1 MVVAAGDF
9 ANRHEGLDEAI
20 DVLCAIEVPTVLVP
34 GNNETGDALR
44 SACAGWSAATVLHGE
59 GAELDGVPFYGLG
72 AGVPVTPF
80 DWSFDLSDEQAEPLL
95 EDCPERCVLVVH
107 SPPKGYLDATGGQSI
122 GSEAILRTIE
132 DRAPRLA
139 VCGHVHDAPAR
150 RRRSARRRSTTSG
163 RRGRCSRSERTAF
176 GDPRLGRAPW
186 KRTGYSLH
194 KLRGAPLIGASRRR
208 KGRARR
214 PQSARERGGQGGGQG
229 GFSYPTVTGMTV
241 AGPGVS
247 AHLTCWSARPK
258 AIRRALWRPQPG
270 SSSRLRS
277 SHCRRMVSRLPSR
290 CQTCASELGHI

>member
-1 MVVAAGDF
+1 MRILAFSDLHRDLDQARRLVEWSAEVDVVVAAGDF
-9 ANRHEGLDEAI
+9 ANQHEGLDEAI

-95 EDCPERCVLVVH
+95 ADCPERCVLVVH

-139 VCGHVHDAPAR
+139 VCGHVHDCAGQEAKVGATAVYNLGPA
-150 RRRSARRRSTTSG
+150 G
-163 RRGRCSRSERTAF
+163 
-176 GDPRLGRAPW
+176 
-186 KRTGYSLH
+186 
-194 KLRGAPLIGASRRR
+194 
-208 KGRARR
+208 
-214 PQSARERGGQGGGQG
+214 
-229 GFSYPTVTGMTV
+229 TVLEV
-241 AGPGVS
+241 
-247 AHLTCWSARPK
+247 
-258 AIRRALWRPQPG
+258 
-270 SSSRLRS
+270 
-277 SHCRRMVSRLPSR
+277 
-290 CQTCASELGHI
+290 